1 MACFKLLDDCERKR
15 LKKGDMICQD
25 DFVDMFLDNIGA
37 FFYAD
42 ESRTRRIYIEIMGR
56 EDKIYILSRYTYN
69 HDR

>member
-1 MACFKLLDDCERKR
+1 MKIEFCPAFNPIIRDDWERKR

-42 ESRTRRIYIEIMGR
+42 ESRTRRIYIEIMGER
-56 EDKIYILSRYTYN
+56 G
-69 HDR
+69 